1 MQFSRAVIISFLA
14 ASSLALGLSTA
25 AAGGGDGNWCDH
37 HRPHAEKKIDAEK
50 FQERLQQ
57 RQERLHKALK
67 LSAAQEKDWQTF
79 TQKVTPKA
87 EDFKRPAPEDFK
99 KLTTPERLEKALAL
113 SQQHQKF
120 LSTRLEAV
128 KTFYNTLS
136 AEQKQTFDEFHQRKA
151 PRKRE
156 RKQG

>member
-1 MQFSRAVIISFLA
+1 MHFSRSVVLAFLA
-14 ASSLALGLSTA
+14 ASSLALGLGTA
-25 AAGGGDGNWCDH
+25 AARGGDDNGWCG
-37 HRPHAEKKIDAEK
+37 HRAYAGKTVHAEK

-67 LSAAQEKDWQTF
+67 LSAAQEKDWQAF
-79 TQKVTPKA
+79 TQKVAPGT
-87 EDFKRPAPEDFK
+87 DDLKRPASEDFR
-99 KLTTPERLEKALAL
+99 KLTTPERLEKMLAF

-120 LSTRLEAV
+120 MTARLEAV

-136 AEQKQTFDEFHQRKA
+136 AEQKQTFDEFHRYKA

-156 RKQG
+156 RRRD